1 MERIDTSSLVD
12 RVYEHLLDR
21 IITGAVKYGD
31 SINIK
36 KVAVELSVSTIP
48 GARGGEAPRVR
59 GGRQHQAPQLLQ
71 GAHSL
76 AENDPGSVRVRE
88 ALEAFAVTR
97 SRAGKTPPR

>member
-36 KVAVELSVSTIP
+36 KVAVELSVSTMP

-71 GAHSL
+71 GAHSI
-76 AENDPGSVRVRE
+76 AENDPGGVRAARSPR
-88 ALEAFAVTR
+88 AYAVMR
-97 SRAGKTPPR
+97 SQGRIPPPR